1 MKPTVISAD
10 VLFEEFRQRLR
21 WSWVAGLEA
30 SERVFNEVAVRAARS
45 GADLVGYLNYIHPY
59 RLQML
64 GEREVRYL
72 TRGTEQDCARRV
84 NRIVTLVPQSFNDCQ
99 RIGEAFRSGNPVVM
113 NLTALDRAQAQ
124 RVIDFASGLVFGLHG
139 SIQRVTDKVF
149 LLSPRNVDI
158 EVDAAREVA
167 VNAFFNHS

>member
-1 MKPTVISAD
+1 MS
-10 VLFEEFRQRLR
+10 
-21 WSWVAGLEA
+21 S
-30 SERVFNEVAVRAARS
+30 AVRRLGAYLGLVEDEYYEEATEQTPARDVRAVRHDNRVAERS
-45 GADLVGYLNYIHPY
+45 NTVRPLRGAD
-59 RLQML
+59 
-64 GEREVRYL
+64 EVLDRQVTVL
-72 TRGTEQDCARRV
+72 PTAADSI
-84 NRIVTLVPQSFNDCQ
+84 NRIVTLQPASFNDSQ
-99 RIGEAFRSGNPVVM
+99 RIGEAFRTGSPVVM

-139 SIQRVTDKVF
+139 TIQRVTDKVF

>member
-1 MKPTVISAD
+1 MSSAVRRLGAYLGLVEDEYYEEVVEETPARDVRAVRHDNRVTERSNTVRPLRGHGED
-10 VLFEEFRQRLR
+10 VLDRPVTVLPT
-21 WSWVAGLEA
+21 L
-30 SERVFNEVAVRAARS
+30 
-45 GADLVGYLNYIHPY
+45 ADSIG
-59 RLQML
+59 
-64 GEREVRYL
+64 
-72 TRGTEQDCARRV
+72 
-84 NRIVTLVPQSFNDCQ
+84 RIVTLQPASFNDSQ
-99 RIGEAFRSGNPVVM
+99 RIGEAFRTGNPVVM

>member
-1 MKPTVISAD
+1 MPGAVRRLGAYLGLVED
-10 VLFEEFRQRLR
+10 EYFDEAVEETPARDL
-21 WSWVAGLEA
+21 
-30 SERVFNEVAVRAARS
+30 RAARHDS
-45 GADLVGYLNYIHPY
+45 RTP
-59 RLQML
+59 
-64 GEREVRYL
+64 ERANAVRPVRSSDDVL
-72 TRGTEQDCARRV
+72 DRPITVLPSVQDSIG
-84 NRIVTLVPQSFNDCQ
+84 RIVTLQPASFNDSQ

>member
-1 MKPTVISAD
+1 MSSAVRRLGAYLGLVEDEYYEEAVEETPARDVRAVRHDNRVAERSNTVRPLRGNHDDVLDRPVTVLPTSAD
-10 VLFEEFRQRLR
+10 
-21 WSWVAGLEA
+21 SIG
-30 SERVFNEVAVRAARS
+30 
-45 GADLVGYLNYIHPY
+45 
-59 RLQML
+59 
-64 GEREVRYL
+64 
-72 TRGTEQDCARRV
+72 
-84 NRIVTLVPQSFNDCQ
+84 RIVTLQPASFNDSQ
-99 RIGEAFRSGNPVVM
+99 RIGEAFRTGNPVVM

>member
-1 MKPTVISAD
+1 MSSAVRRLGAYLGLVEDEYYEETPEQTPARDVRAVRHDNRVAERSNTVRPLRSAD
-10 VLFEEFRQRLR
+10 DVLDRQVTVLPT
-21 WSWVAGLEA
+21 
-30 SERVFNEVAVRAARS
+30 AADS
-45 GADLVGYLNYIHPY
+45 I
-59 RLQML
+59 
-64 GEREVRYL
+64 
-72 TRGTEQDCARRV
+72 
-84 NRIVTLVPQSFNDCQ
+84 NRIVTLQPASFNDSQ
-99 RIGEAFRSGNPVVM
+99 RIGEAFRTGSPVVM

-139 SIQRVTDKVF
+139 TIQRVTDKVF

>member
-1 MKPTVISAD
+1 MPSAVRRLGAYLGLVED
-10 VLFEEFRQRLR
+10 EYYEEAVEQTPVRDLR
-21 WSWVAGLEA
+21 AVRHDNRMA
-30 SERVFNEVAVRAARS
+30 ERVNAVRAVRS
-45 GADLVGYLNYIHPY
+45 NEDVLDRPIGAGSAA
-59 RLQML
+59 
-64 GEREVRYL
+64 
-72 TRGTEQDCARRV
+72 QDSIA
-84 NRIVTLVPQSFNDCQ
+84 RIVTLQPASFNDSQ
-99 RIGEAFRSGNPVVM
+99 RIGEAFRMGNPVVM

-158 EVDAAREVA
+158 EVDAAREAA